1 MYLNYWARAR
11 SNKESAMRMRSNSK
25 IKQINDL
32 MKADKNISVKEICEK
47 TGMPKTRV
55 YALRHYLK
63 TRGKK
68 KLTPVNKSEV
78 KVPRKKPT
86 DAIRS
91 LETDL
96 AEMQRLAMYWKQAYH
111 ELEVKTR
118 GNVAVIQYLESKIQ
132 QLFK

>member
-86 DAIRS
+86 DAIKS
-91 LETDL
+91 LEIDL

>member
-1 MYLNYWARAR
+1 
-11 SNKESAMRMRSNSK
+11 MRSNSK

-86 DAIRS
+86 DAIKS
-91 LETDL
+91 LEIDL